1 MKNSGCCGLKKPLIG
16 IGTKRGYISGSQE
29 KFFSA
34 FTLAEMMVVMLI
46 MSIILAAMAPVMTTR
61 SKADSSSP
69 WRYSPNNSSDAY
81 FGTGNAQVAMIGQP
95 NKLEADDAARLII
108 NSTVALPFQ
117 ISFKRD
123 NANVGHLQMLD
134 SNIVLGDGDLASN
147 TGTRISSFGIESMK
161 ANTTGSDNTALGAQT
176 LTYNTTGSQN
186 TAVGQASLMNNVS
199 GTGNNALG
207 TSSLRSNTS
216 GQGNTAVGQDTL
228 YNNNGNYNTAIGWYS
243 SNSNTSGINNTALG
257 ADSLK
262 ANTAGS
268 YNTAVGYSAL
278 KSSSGYYNVAVGYS
292 ANSETTSLDNTVAI
306 GAFSYSTG
314 HDALAVGTNAQASAE
329 GAVSIGGG
337 RERVTAAV
345 ASDAFAVAIGSN
357 AKATTDYSVAVG
369 YGSKAE
375 GDGSGTAL
383 GGNAYATNF
392 FTTAVGRTSNASGYY
407 STSIGGNSDATA
419 QNTVA
424 LGYSSEASNSYA
436 TALGYDATA
445 SGLDATAV
453 GALSTAKY
461 TTSVALGY
469 KANAANTDA
478 VAIGNNVKASG
489 ESGIAIGSAG
499 DTNNTTA
506 SGSRAV
512 AIGDGAVASGDHSVA
527 LGRKSIAR
535 GTKNI
540 AIGDNACSNV
550 AGSNKICIGANSG
563 PTSGN
568 WVSTIDNEER
578 IFIGSKSKFN
588 NQPAVLE
595 VHNTSEKIPSSTWVY
610 GGMNGSGVVINGSLI
625 VKGPIFSAS
634 RDNNTG
640 SWNHTYSTE
649 IGVFEHYGSEPNNG
663 VGDHYLV
670 KRLTNDSL
678 PKTWHPLIKYSDR
691 RLKYIGNEFTSGLDK
706 IKELK
711 VYNYTFK
718 KDKSKT
724 PHIGVIAQDLQKV
737 FPDAVKKGAD
747 GFLTIRMEDMFYA
760 MINAIKELDLKYQAQ
775 EKRINELE
783 KRIEKL
789 EAKIK

>member
-535 GTKNI
+535 GTKNT
-540 AIGDNACSNV
+540 AIGDNACSAV
-550 AGSNKICIGANSG
+550 SGSNKICIGADSG
-563 PTSGN
+563 PTSGSEATN
-568 WVSTIDNEER
+568 SEEM
-578 IFIGSKSKFN
+578 IYIGSKPKWGPIRGSGWADD
-588 NQPAVLE
+588 AVLV
-595 VHNTSEKIPSSTWVY
+595 VHNSTKTIGIGSRR
-610 GGMNGSGVVINGSLI
+610 GGMEAGPTVYINGNLVVRGYTYTVGRGDDNNETEPIGVLGNKNGSLGGDQ
-625 VKGPIFSAS
+625 VK
-634 RDNNTG
+634 
-640 SWNHTYSTE
+640 WYST
-649 IGVFEHYGSEPNNG
+649 SEP
-663 VGDHYLV
+663 GDYW
-670 KRLTNDSL
+670 T
-678 PKTWHPLIKYSDR
+678 SDR
-691 RLKYIGNEFTSGLDK
+691 RLKYVGKESHSGLDK
-706 IKELK
+706 IRELK
-711 VYNYTFK
+711 VYNYTYK

-724 PHIGVIAQDLQKV
+724 PHVGVIAQDLQKI
-737 FPDAVKKGAD
+737 FPDAVKKAKN